1 MPDAM
6 DAIVELL
13 EERRALDIA
22 AARTPR
28 RLGSLTCE
36 DCDALIP
43 EARRA
48 AMPSATRCI
57 RCQEEAEASRGR

>member
-48 AMPSATRCI
+48 AMPSAI
-57 RCQEEAEASRGR
+57 RCVPCQEAMEAPRVR